1 MLIFLFINDVNEN
14 INNNKDNEKHKK
26 DIQKQLKKICEKFHF
41 FEKRILT
48 NKYGNEKMMA

>member
-14 INNNKDNEKHKK
+14 INNNKDNEKHIE

-41 FEKRILT
+41 F
-48 NKYGNEKMMA
+48 